1 MSCESFFCAIHWMAA
16 FVVSIHDSFGFQAIE
31 EVRFAANAGNTIAQV
46 ATPMHNPTA
55 FPPYQSKNHAEKQFA
70 QSTMLMQGLCC
81 IRDVEGGLRFLRR
94 AALQDEPNSML
105 QYAQVLDD
113 GVLLQRSSSAAAFF
127 LNRAMAAVQEAGDGS
142 LDHLKVIQTSPSHP
156 PT

>member
-1 MSCESFFCAIHWMAA
+1 
-16 FVVSIHDSFGFQAIE
+16 
-31 EVRFAANAGNTIAQV
+31 
-46 ATPMHNPTA
+46 
-55 FPPYQSKNHAEKQFA
+55 
-70 QSTMLMQGLCC
+70 MLMQGLCC

-105 QYAQVLDD
+105 QYAQVLED

>member
-1 MSCESFFCAIHWMAA
+1 LLS
-16 FVVSIHDSFGFQAIE
+16 
-31 EVRFAANAGNTIAQV
+31 
-46 ATPMHNPTA
+46 ATLLLF
-55 FPPYQSKNHAEKQFA
+55 FPPYQSKNHADKQFA

-127 LNRAMAAVQEAGDGS
+127 LNRAMAAVQEAADGS
-142 LDHLKVIQTSPSHP
+142 LDHLKVIRTSLSQPQTQTRFTRFVADQVSLP
-156 PT
+156 PVQAVARPESFSDFFQNLAAARPGAS

>member
-1 MSCESFFCAIHWMAA
+1 
-16 FVVSIHDSFGFQAIE
+16 
-31 EVRFAANAGNTIAQV
+31 
-46 ATPMHNPTA
+46 
-55 FPPYQSKNHAEKQFA
+55 
-70 QSTMLMQGLCC
+70 MLMQGLCC

-156 PT
+156 PTSTWFHPFFRSSSVAPSCRSCGSARILLKFFSKHGCRPSRRELMQETAARCLHLQDASCTVGACRATSC

>member
-1 MSCESFFCAIHWMAA
+1 LLS
-16 FVVSIHDSFGFQAIE
+16 
-31 EVRFAANAGNTIAQV
+31 
-46 ATPMHNPTA
+46 ATLLLF
-55 FPPYQSKNHAEKQFA
+55 FPPYQSKNHADKQFA

-127 LNRAMAAVQEAGDGS
+127 SESCDGGRARGR
-142 LDHLKVIQTSPSHP
+142 
-156 PT
+156 

>member
-1 MSCESFFCAIHWMAA
+1 
-16 FVVSIHDSFGFQAIE
+16 
-31 EVRFAANAGNTIAQV
+31 
-46 ATPMHNPTA
+46 
-55 FPPYQSKNHAEKQFA
+55 
-70 QSTMLMQGLCC
+70 MLMQGLCC

-142 LDHLKVIQTSPSHP
+142 LDHLKVTQTSPSHP